1 MPSVGPANES
11 LGESPVILIAEDNP
25 DDALF
30 LRRAFGMAG
39 LGVQLIFVSDG
50 EQAMRYL
57 SAAPPFDDPV
67 QCPRPSLVLLDVR
80 MPLLGGF
87 EVLEWLR
94 AHPEVP
100 QPPVLLYSSVF
111 SLADI
116 DKAKTLAA
124 ASCLSKPP
132 ELEGWQQFARQVLMF
147 KPPPP
152 PPPG

>member
-1 MPSVGPANES
+1 MPTVGPANEPP
-11 LGESPVILIAEDNP
+11 GESAVILVAEDNP

-30 LRRAFGMAG
+30 LRRAFAAAG
-39 LGVQLIFVSDG
+39 LDVRLIFVTDG
-50 EQAMRYL
+50 EQAIGYL

-67 QCPRPSLVLLDVR
+67 SCPRPSLVLLDVR
-80 MPLLGGF
+80 MPLFGGF

-94 AHPEVP
+94 AHPEIP

-111 SLADI
+111 SLADT
-116 DKAKTLAA
+116 DKAKALAA

-152 PPPG
+152 PPL